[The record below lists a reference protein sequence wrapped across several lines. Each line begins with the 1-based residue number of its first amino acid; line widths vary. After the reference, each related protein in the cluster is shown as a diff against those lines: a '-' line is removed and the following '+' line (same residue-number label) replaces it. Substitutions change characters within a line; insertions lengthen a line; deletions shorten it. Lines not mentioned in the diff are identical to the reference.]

1 MADHI
6 YQSHLT
12 FNSSSTFNLS
22 MCEFERNNFE
32 FMLTPNANLFL
43 KPIIK
48 TKKQVIQFV
57 NSEDTRATKMSL
69 TSLWYSCY

>member
-1 MADHI
+1 
-6 YQSHLT
+6 
-12 FNSSSTFNLS
+12 
-22 MCEFERNNFE
+22 
-32 FMLTPNANLFL
+32 MLTPNANLFL

-69 TSLWYSCY
+69 TSFWYSCY